1 MHATETVPIAP
12 VAPAEITMTRAGMQR
27 GATLALP
34 FCISSVA
41 YGLAFGL
48 LAVGVGF
55 STLEA
60 ILMSALVFSGT
71 AQVAVVQAWS
81 GQPSLLVVLVTVLV
95 ANLRYILIGAALRP
109 WLAPLGTLKATFALL
124 PLVDGS
130 YALSSRAR
138 AAGDQDAGLL
148 VGSAM
153 ISYTGWVAGTG
164 LGTVAG
170 QIIPNP
176 RAWGLDFIIVGFCAA
191 SAALLLRTRG
201 DVLPAVAAAA
211 AVILC
216 EHFAPGPWTVV
227 AAGLAGA
234 VVAAILYRP
243 SAPPTATAR
252 VPA

>member
-1 MHATETVPIAP
+1 MLLPETDDPTKVTKS
-12 VAPAEITMTRAGMQR
+12 EITMSRAGMQR

-48 LAVGVGF
+48 LAVGVGL

-60 ILMSALVFSGT
+60 VAMSALVFSGT

-81 GQPSLLVVLVTVLV
+81 GQPSLLVVLITVLV
-95 ANLRYILIGAALRP
+95 ANLRYILIGAALRS
-109 WLAPLGTLKATFALL
+109 WLAPLGSLKATLALL

-153 ISYTGWVAGTG
+153 ISYTGWVVGTG

-191 SAALLLRTRG
+191 SAALLLRTRS
-201 DVLPAVAAAA
+201 DILPAVAAVA

-234 VVAAILYRP
+234 VVAAALYRP
-243 SAPPTATAR
+243 AAT
-252 VPA
+252 PAATERNPA

>member
-1 MHATETVPIAP
+1 MLPTET
-12 VAPAEITMTRAGMQR
+12 APAATTPSPASTMTGAGIQR
-27 GATLALP
+27 GAMLAMP

-48 LAVGVGF
+48 LAVGVGL
-55 STLEA
+55 SALEA
-60 ILMSALVFSGT
+60 VAMSALVFSGT
-71 AQVAVVQAWS
+71 AQVAVLQAWS
-81 GQPSLLVVLVTVLV
+81 SQPSLLVVLITVLV
-95 ANLRYILIGAALRP
+95 ANLRYILISAALRS

-138 AAGDQDAGLL
+138 ADGDQDAGLL

-153 ISYTGWVAGTG
+153 ISYTGWVIGTA

-170 QIIPNP
+170 QLIPNP

-191 SAALLLRTRG
+191 SAALLLRTRS
-201 DVLPAVAAAA
+201 DVLPAIAALA

-216 EHFAPGPWTVV
+216 EMFAPGPWTVV

-234 VVAAILYRP
+234 SVAAVLYQP
-243 SAPPTATAR
+243 SATSAANDSAR
-252 VPA
+252 A

>member
-1 MHATETVPIAP
+1 
-12 VAPAEITMTRAGMQR
+12 
-27 GATLALP
+27 
-34 FCISSVA
+34 
-41 YGLAFGL
+41 
-48 LAVGVGF
+48 
-55 STLEA
+55 
-60 ILMSALVFSGT
+60 MSALVFSGT

-81 GQPSLLVVLVTVLV
+81 GQPSLLVVLITVLV
-95 ANLRYILIGAALRP
+95 ANLRYILIGAALRS
-109 WLAPLGTLKATFALL
+109 WLAPLGPLKATLALL

-138 AAGDQDAGLL
+138 ADGDQDAGLL

-153 ISYTGWVAGTG
+153 ISYTGWVVGTG

-191 SAALLLRTRG
+191 SAALLLRSRS
-201 DVLPAVAAAA
+201 DILPAVAAVA

-227 AAGLAGA
+227 AAGLSGV
-234 VVAAILYRP
+234 VVAAALYRP
-243 SAPPTATAR
+243 AAT
-252 VPA
+252 PAVTERKPA